1 MTDNRLGGY
10 VRLYR
15 KILDNPAFRDAGEAM
30 FFAYLVLLANWKAGE
45 RRYDDRLYRLD
56 RGEFVIGERKLA
68 ETFGWSRQK
77 VRGLLSRWGAAEMLT
92 RKSAQH
98 GDQRAPVISICN
110 YGIYQA
116 SVDDVEPT
124 PEPRTAQ
131 GRPKDG
137 PPKKEGKEGN
147 SYTVDFESFW
157 RVYPGRKPHSN
168 PKKTARQKFELALKR
183 GVPAAD
189 IIRGAGHYA
198 THVERDHVEP
208 KFTAQAA
215 TWISQE
221 RWTEYQEPP
230 RESRPAD
237 DGFL

>member
-15 KILDNPAFRDAGEAM
+15 KILGNPAFRDAGEAM

-45 RRYDDRLYRLD
+45 WRYDDRLYRLD

-68 ETFGWSRQK
+68 EGFNWSRQK
-77 VRGLLSRWGAAEMLT
+77 VRGLLSRLEAAEMLT

-124 PEPRTAQ
+124 PKPRTAQ
-131 GRPKDG
+131 GRP
-137 PPKKEGKEGN
+137 
-147 SYTVDFESFW
+147 T
-157 RVYPGRKPHSN
+157 
-168 PKKTARQKFELALKR
+168 
-183 GVPAAD
+183 
-189 IIRGAGHYA
+189 
-198 THVERDHVEP
+198 
-208 KFTAQAA
+208 
-215 TWISQE
+215 
-221 RWTEYQEPP
+221 
-230 RESRPAD
+230 
-237 DGFL
+237 